1 MEILQWE
8 HSFLHMGVGNC
19 SLQSQGALCFRL
31 FYNRLYLWS
40 CQRQKDEENEGEEED
55 DDDDD
60 EEEEDDNDEEDI
72 RGKDVKKAGASKI
85 STKLGNGPSQ
95 IGHGGEHAND
105 SMEDGGSDSE
115 MSDMDDEAMFRI
127 DVHLARML
135 KQRKAAVD
143 GGSKDVQTQLLHF
156 KFRVLSLLEL
166 FLQKHPGSPLAL
178 IAMPGLLQAFVG
190 TIRQLGTANGDSQ
203 LVDRIEQILRS
214 KLLKSKKYPSKEEVQ
229 IPAAK
234 ELLKKTLK
242 LAARSMT
249 LRVRTLA
256 QACALWV
263 LKVLQG
269 STTDAEDSDADV
281 LQILAMSLEDS
292 FVQKKSRLSVAFF
305 RNIFQQHPWLGRA
318 VLGQLID
325 KCGNARSEFFKREA
339 MHMVTEILRRNMGKD
354 KKAGHGPII
363 ADVLQPFLPT
373 LSGVLL
379 SLVQKPPVKKEY
391 KSEAFKFCYTSI
403 EALRTLYPS
412 KPLSALLDTEA
423 LLVSLKDIKLPPM
436 GKLQHSVTRSVSL
449 IEKEMER
456 VSMTGKK
463 ASKMASK
470 KENSSPINRDSTLA
484 GMKQVKKIKR
494 RGRIQGASIGA

>member
-1 MEILQWE
+1 M
-8 HSFLHMGVGNC
+8 HS
-19 SLQSQGALCFRL
+19 
-31 FYNRLYLWS
+31 
-40 CQRQKDEENEGEEED
+40 
-55 DDDDD
+55 
-60 EEEEDDNDEEDI
+60 
-72 RGKDVKKAGASKI
+72 
-85 STKLGNGPSQ
+85 
-95 IGHGGEHAND
+95 
-105 SMEDGGSDSE
+105 
-115 MSDMDDEAMFRI
+115 
-127 DVHLARML
+127 
-135 KQRKAAVD
+135 
-143 GGSKDVQTQLLHF
+143 
-156 KFRVLSLLEL
+156 
-166 FLQKHPGSPLAL
+166 L
-178 IAMPGLLQAFVG
+178 IEKC
-190 TIRQLGTANGDSQ
+190 
-203 LVDRIEQILRS
+203 LV
-214 KLLKSKKYPSKEEVQ
+214 
-229 IPAAK
+229 
-234 ELLKKTLK
+234 
-242 LAARSMT
+242 
-249 LRVRTLA
+249 

-354 KKAGHGPII
+354 KKAGHCPII

-423 LLVSLKDIKLPPM
+423 LLVSLKDIKLPPI

-470 KENSSPINRDSTLA
+470 KENSSPANRDSTLA